1 MAIPRWRRFCSA
13 CHPYQLWRFAVLNV
27 KILKG
32 VDTSKRLPAFRV
44 KYKVH
49 YVVPGS
55 GLPSLI
61 QNGGEPPEV
70 GERIRILDTEIEVVE
85 VRQMMRPR
93 GEFSFLEAIG
103 RAASAN

>member
-1 MAIPRWRRFCSA
+1 MAISRWQRFCSA
-13 CHPYQLWRFAVLNV
+13 CHPYQAWRFAVLNV

-32 VDTSKRLPAFRV
+32 VDTSKRLSPFRV

-61 QNGGEPPEV
+61 ANGRKPPEV
-70 GERIRILDTEIEVVE
+70 GERVRILETEVEVVE
-85 VRQMMRPR
+85 VRQMMHPR

-103 RAASAN
+103 RTLPPV